1 LLSDYEETFLPKKEF
16 LDNPPDHV
24 ARYVYVSKFAKD
36 KFVLD
41 FGCGHG
47 YGTNYL
53 AQVAKKIIGVDL
65 NSNYIRYAKKRY
77 QSRNLQYSIS
87 NQKETNLQKS
97 SFDLIV
103 CYEVIEHVENI
114 HQVLQTIKSLLKPD
128 GIFIA
133 STPNKKLSF
142 QNHGNPVNPFHIKEY
157 TKDEFQTLLL
167 QYFNNVQIQGQ
178 HHRNYTKPLVA
189 DYLRKANLW
198 FKTPSFIR
206 ILIPQFIKN
215 LLFNS
220 VKLYELD
227 TRGNYED
234 FYFERFEPY
243 LSRTLI
249 ATCTQ

>member
-1 LLSDYEETFLPKKEF
+1 MSPDYEETFLPKKEF
-16 LDNPPDHV
+16 LDNPSDHV
-24 ARYVYVSKFAKD
+24 ARYVYASKFAKD

-77 QSRNLQYSIS
+77 QSRNLQYYIS

-128 GIFIA
+128 GIFIV
-133 STPNKKLSF
+133 STPNKKLSP
-142 QNHGNPVNPFHIKEY
+142 QIHGKPVNPFHIKEH

-178 HHRNYTKPLVA
+178 HHRNATKPLVA

-215 LLFNS
+215 LLLNS

-227 TRGNYED
+227 THSSYED
-234 FYFERFEPY
+234 FCFERFEPD
-243 LSRTLI
+243 LSRVLI